1 MDQSMSTARS
11 WDEMNVDE
19 KLATLWQE
27 IRDHRRQA
35 SAVAKSLEEL
45 RCRMEQIERRF
56 EELPLS

>member
-1 MDQSMSTARS
+1 MSNARS
-11 WDEMNVDE
+11 WDEMNADE
-19 KLATLWQE
+19 KLETIWRE

-35 SAVAKSLEEL
+35 TAVARSLDEL

>member
-1 MDQSMSTARS
+1 MSNARS
-11 WDEMNVDE
+11 WDEMNADE
-19 KLATLWQE
+19 KLETIWQE

-35 SAVAKSLEEL
+35 TAVARSLDEL